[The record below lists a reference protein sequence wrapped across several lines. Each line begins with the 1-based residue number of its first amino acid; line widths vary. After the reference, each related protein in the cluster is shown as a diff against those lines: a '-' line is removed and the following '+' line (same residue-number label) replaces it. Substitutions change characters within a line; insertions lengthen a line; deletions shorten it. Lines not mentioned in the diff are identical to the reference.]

1 MLGGEVRR
9 SLGIG
14 FACTS
19 FVACA
24 RPAPAPARE
33 PLTAAPAQTVVIAAA
48 EEPET
53 DEPVDDRVIASD
65 GRGTLAANLGCGGAI
80 PSAPRSAGGLVVPV
94 TPGERRLN
102 IKGRLRSH
110 IDGTLSARGRR
121 TWVGP
126 PVPSFVPLSHGTLEL
141 FLLDPVES
149 GYFALYRDPYDASS
163 CKLSGSTN
171 CAFEVAAFDCSGAT
185 LFRVALNPFF
195 SRKSHLEVQDAQL
208 DGRIV
213 YFNEACQSYS
223 REAQGKCSSL
233 VAIDPYSAT
242 VLWRTPPL
250 VSNNRFL
257 IYPDYIVTGYGF
269 TSEPDH
275 LYVVRRTDGRVVLKE
290 SLPRAHQDVYD
301 WQGALV
307 VELDSS
313 TAVAYRRI
321 GFDGPSPKLERL
333 TALQRTP

>member
-1 MLGGEVRR
+1 VRR
-9 SLGIG
+9 VLGICWAG
-14 FACTS
+14 GVLVACT
-19 FVACA
+19 

-33 PLTAAPAQTVVIAAA
+33 PLTAAPGPSVVIAAPV
-48 EEPET
+48 EPAS
-53 DEPVDDRVIASD
+53 DEPVDDRVMASD
-65 GRGTLAANLGCGGAI
+65 DRGTLVANLGCGGAT
-80 PSAPRSAGGLVVPV
+80 PSAPRSAGGLIVPV
-94 TPGERRLN
+94 TPAERRLN

-126 PVPSFVPLSHGTLEL
+126 PVPSFVPLSQGTLEL
-141 FLLDPVES
+141 FLLDPMEG

-195 SRKSHLEVQDAQL
+195 SRKSHLEVQDVRL

-233 VAIDPYSAT
+233 VALDPYSAA

-257 IYPDYIVTGYGF
+257 IYPSYIVTGYGF

-275 LYVVRRTDGRVVLKE
+275 LYVVRRTDGRVVSKE
-290 SLPRAHQDVYD
+290 SLPRAHEDVYD
-301 WQGALV
+301 WQGAVV

-313 TAVAYRRI
+313 TAVAYRRV
-321 GFDGPSPKLERL
+321 GFDGPSPQLERL
-333 TALQRTP
+333 TALQRAP